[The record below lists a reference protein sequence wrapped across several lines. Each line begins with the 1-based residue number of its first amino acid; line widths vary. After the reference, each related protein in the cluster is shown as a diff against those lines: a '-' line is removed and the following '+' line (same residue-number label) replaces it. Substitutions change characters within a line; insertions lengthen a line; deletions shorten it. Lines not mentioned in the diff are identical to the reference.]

1 MDHSSIH
8 RLNDDDLLQEQQHL
22 AQVVATY
29 NAYRRSSILVLE
41 HKIAAI
47 PQKPLYDQVRARL
60 HSHIHCINHN
70 AHLLNLITSEH
81 QNEFLQSLLPD
92 NGQKDETDQHNKQS
106 NKQSNKQLDK
116 QSNDHSQK
124 YTQLQLKVSDDYH
137 ITEGDLSKVQS
148 TIRQFVRDWS
158 EEGRV
163 ERTNVYGPILDFM
176 NLYYAHVPL
185 QERGEIHVLI
195 PGSGLGRLV
204 FETVANGFS
213 CQGNEFSMYMLLAS
227 NFILNMPERAHEFTI
242 YPWIHS
248 FSNIPSAANQLQAIQ
263 IPDILVS
270 DHVPPTVSFS
280 MVAGDFIQIY
290 GAPNQKDQWD
300 VVATCFFID
309 TAKDLT
315 QYLAVIKH
323 ALKPKGIWINVG
335 PLLYHFEGNAD
346 AVEFTLEEVKHLIT
360 EFGFVIQVE

>member
-92 NGQKDETDQHNKQS
+92 NGQKDETDQHNKQL
-106 NKQSNKQLDK
+106 NKQLDKQLDK

-185 QERGEIHVLI
+185 QERYAILRCISVVQVSLTSINLVRGEIHVLI

-213 CQGNEFSMYMLLAS
+213 CQGNEFSMYMVYTCISFTDLIDS
-227 NFILNMPERAHEFTI
+227 RIHVKWSIIL
-242 YPWIHS
+242 
-248 FSNIPSAANQLQAIQ
+248 Q
-263 IPDILVS
+263 
-270 DHVPPTVSFS
+270 
-280 MVAGDFIQIY
+280 
-290 GAPNQKDQWD
+290 
-300 VVATCFFID
+300 
-309 TAKDLT
+309 
-315 QYLAVIKH
+315 
-323 ALKPKGIWINVG
+323 
-335 PLLYHFEGNAD
+335 
-346 AVEFTLEEVKHLIT
+346 
-360 EFGFVIQVE
+360 